1 MRVQEF
7 LNNNITLGERELTPK
22 IGIRNVKTV
31 YNAFKRDVLFTFYD
45 NTYGFEEKVWNL
57 CWNEILERFITFYSW
72 VPSYMENINNIPF
85 SFNRDVSKWIA
96 KLGTSHTESSIADG
110 ITLSNVITNNKT
122 IMTGDTS
129 LAVSNFSF
137 PFTYT
142 KKDGTECT
150 VIKEVA
156 EDSRDN
162 FIGVLS
168 LNNRTLPSQQLF
180 YYIEYSLERDNYLN
194 YK

>member
-1 MRVQEF
+1 
-7 LNNNITLGERELTPK
+7 
-22 IGIRNVKTV
+22 
-31 YNAFKRDVLFTFYD
+31 
-45 NTYGFEEKVWNL
+45 
-57 CWNEILERFITFYSW
+57 
-72 VPSYMENINNIPF
+72 MENINNIPF
-85 SFNRDVSKWIA
+85 SFKRDVSKWIA

-110 ITLSNVITNNKT
+110 ITLSNVITYNKT
-122 IMTGDTS
+122 IMTGETGDTS

-150 VIKEVA
+150 IIKEVA

-168 LNNRTLPSQQLF
+168 LNNRT
-180 YYIEYSLERDNYLN
+180 
-194 YK
+194 